1 MPPPGAAGEPVF
13 VGREQLLADLVR
25 ELDEGSRLR
34 ADDLSGPVGMGK
46 SALLVR
52 AKSRVDAKAGGAA
65 FAAQV
70 IDIDDFDPGCPG
82 DTGHTISL
90 GAIKKNFDALKHL
103 GREVLGSLQPEIVPR
118 FDAAV
123 DAAFKRVLASDPSAL
138 SIINRLDAGPDAN
151 VENAAVTLN
160 VDNVNLVQQVT
171 AAWQKA
177 GLQVAEEFAECLNV
191 VAAERPLL
199 LLIDNVDRIVNQE
212 IGTWLRGVFEDLQR
226 AVVVMTHDPEVSLEL
241 PPGLGSTIKLA
252 PLTEDEVG
260 EYLRQRPVPDEAQDL
275 ARLVHAYSGGR
286 PVVVALVHDL
296 LLDPDSGLTIEE
308 LSDGLVRLPPDPED
322 RLAVVVQEMVK
333 RFEGELLEK
342 ALMAAS
348 VPRYL
353 DAELLARLLEEGFG
367 EHDLDLPKIMRD
379 LESFSFIDEFTGGA
393 KRVHY
398 VRVHPFIRR
407 GVVQQI
413 RDRQREGVY
422 SELHEC
428 AAHYFF
434 EKVVSE
440 DRDYGEMFN
449 YENPEQQEIARQW
462 LYHLARC
469 ADVTHALLQ
478 VSRVFLDAFWWW
490 GNYVHFNFCEE
501 VATDL
506 RNLATETGS
515 DRARLV
521 ADAVRTVLDEY
532 PKRSLYRLDA
542 EWGAYPEANWQA
554 VEDALLDIQDACD
567 LEHQSDRWTTLQ
579 QRVAALIEIFLAHC
593 HRYRGTMPEQAA
605 ESYGNASELLS
616 AIDEAAAA
624 EATASGEEPSAPG
637 WDRAWVAFERADL
650 AFECGQIEDALA
662 GCREAAALAY
672 QAPAEMRDQEVIA
685 NIHRL
690 RGDCLWSADDREAA
704 AGEYGAAVMH
714 SYLFQASSSS
724 EAPDEYTMQFYF
736 ETRGRVLE
744 KLLRAWADDEDQGV
758 RFAQVL
764 HEVVPRR
771 EPVPELTKEQVRQL
785 VESGALLDLANTLF
799 PAGPDVA
806 DLYVVGSDFMK
817 QVRRIRRDG
826 RQSFDHDLL
835 VAPTR

>member
-1 MPPPGAAGEPVF
+1 MPAPGAAGEPVF
-13 VGREQLLADLVR
+13 VGREHLLADMVR
-25 ELDEGSRLR
+25 ELDEGSHLR

-52 AKSRVDAKAGGAA
+52 AMSTADAQRGGGA
-65 FAAQV
+65 FAAHL
-70 IDIDDFDPGCPG
+70 IDIDDYDPGCPG
-82 DTGHTISL
+82 DTGDTISL
-90 GAIKKNFDALKHL
+90 GAIKKNYDALKRL
-103 GREVLGSLQPEIVPR
+103 GREVLGSLQPELLAR

-123 DAAFKRVLASDPSAL
+123 ETAFKRVLETDPAAL
-138 SIINRLDAGPDAN
+138 NIVNRLEAGAN
-151 VENAAVTLN
+151 ATVENATVTVN
-160 VDNVNLVQQVT
+160 AANVNLMQQVT
-171 AAWQKA
+171 AAWQRA
-177 GLQVAEEFAECLNV
+177 GLQVAEEFVDCLNV
-191 VAAERPLL
+191 VAGDRPLL
-199 LLIDNVDRIVNQE
+199 LLIDNVDRISNQE
-212 IGTWLRGVFEDLQR
+212 IGTWLRGVLENLQR
-226 AVVVMTHDPEVSLEL
+226 AVIVMTHEPEVSLEL
-241 PPGLGSTIKLA
+241 PPGLGSTMKLA

-260 EYLRQRPVPDEAQDL
+260 EYLRRRPIPDGSPDL

-286 PVVVALVHDL
+286 PVVVGLVHDL
-296 LLDPDSGLTIEE
+296 ILDPDSGLTIEE
-308 LSDGLVRLPPDPED
+308 LSDGLVRLPADPED
-322 RLAVVVQEMVK
+322 RLAVVVQDMVK
-333 RFEGELLEK
+333 RFEGKLLEK

-379 LESFSFIDEFTGGA
+379 LESFSFIEEFTAGA

-407 GVVQQI
+407 GVVEQI
-413 RDRQREGVY
+413 RDRERSGVY
-422 SELHEC
+422 TDLHEC
-428 AAHYFF
+428 AARYFF
-434 EKVVSE
+434 DKVISE

-449 YENPEQQEIARQW
+449 YEDPEQQEITRQW

-469 ADVTHALLQ
+469 AEVEHALLQ

-515 DRARLV
+515 ADARLV
-521 ADAVRTVLDEY
+521 ANAVRTILDQY

-542 EWGAYPEANWQA
+542 DWGRYPDADWDA
-554 VEDALLDIQDACD
+554 VEKALLRIQDKSG
-567 LEHQSDRWTTLQ
+567 LEDWSDSWTTLQ

-593 HRYRGTMPEQAA
+593 YRYRGTMPEQAA
-605 ESYGNASELLS
+605 EHYGTASDILA
-616 AIDEAAAA
+616 AIDEAAAS
-624 EATASGEEPSAPG
+624 EATDAGDAPNAPG

-650 AFECGQIEDALA
+650 AFECDQIEDALA
-662 GCREAAALAY
+662 GCTEAAGLAY
-672 QAPAEMRDQEVIA
+672 QAPPDMREQEVIA

-690 RGDCLWSADDREAA
+690 RGDCLWNSDDREAA

-736 ETRGRVLE
+736 ETRGRALE
-744 KLLRAWADDEDQGV
+744 KFLRAWGEDEDQGV
-758 RFAQVL
+758 RIAQVL
-764 HEVVPRR
+764 QEVVPRR
-771 EPVPELTKEQVRQL
+771 EPVAELSKEQMRQL
-785 VESGALLDLANTLF
+785 VEGSLLDLANTLF

-806 DLYVVGSDFMK
+806 DLYVVESDFMD
-817 QVRRIRRDG
+817 QVRRIRQDG
-826 RQSFDHDLL
+826 RKRFDRDLL
-835 VAPTR
+835 VPPDR